1 MDCHRLRTGRGIIM
15 YRAHIAKRH
24 EPIRTDASLDQL
36 VPKDHLVR
44 KLDRHIDFSI
54 VHRLCAPLYSNTGQ
68 PGIDPEILIK
78 IILLGPLFNIR
89 SVRQT
94 IKEIETNLA
103 YRWFLGLGM
112 DEKIPD
118 HSTISQAYRR
128 RFAGTDVFR
137 QIFEDIVGQAEA
149 HGFISGRILIT
160 DSTHIRA
167 NANKKKFDKV
177 EVEQVVGDV
186 EDELLGRV
194 NEERA
199 KRGKKH

>member
-1 MDCHRLRTGRGIIM
+1 M

-24 EPIRTDASLDQL
+24 EPIHTAASLDQL

-44 KLDRHIDFSI
+44 KIDRHVDFSI

-112 DEKIPD
+112 DEKVPD

-128 RFAGTDVFR
+128 RFAGTDVFQ
-137 QIFEDIVGQAEA
+137 QIFDDIIHQAEA
-149 HGFISGRILIT
+149 HNLVSGRILLT

-167 NANKKKFDKV
+167 NASKKKFDKS
-177 EVEQVVGDV
+177 EVDAVVTAV
-186 EDELLGRV
+186 EDELLTRV
-194 NEERA
+194 NEDRSA
-199 KRGKKH
+199 HGKKR